1 MRAICLVH
9 KVEFEFAGNVAKGA
23 ITLGDVDNDGHNELV
38 IGNDKG
44 EVGIFKVLKPFSQS
58 LHKINPIKLTGIRKV
73 TNSL

>member
-9 KVEFEFAGNVAKGA
+9 KVEFEFSGNVARGA

-44 EVGIFKVLKPFSQS
+44 EVAIFKVLKLFTLSY
-58 LHKINPIKLTGIRKV
+58 HNITII
-73 TNSL
+73 